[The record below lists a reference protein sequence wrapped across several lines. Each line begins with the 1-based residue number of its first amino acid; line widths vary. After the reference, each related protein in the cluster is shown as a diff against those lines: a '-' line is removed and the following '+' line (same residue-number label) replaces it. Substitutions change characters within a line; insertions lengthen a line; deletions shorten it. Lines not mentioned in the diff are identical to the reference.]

1 MSNKQ
6 YWQNFGDLT
15 QSDRFKQSTQKE
27 FQEELLPIEEL
38 DGKGL
43 LDAKTPRRDFL
54 KYLGFSTAA
63 AAIAAGCEM
72 PIRKAVPYLQ
82 RPDNVTLG
90 VANYYASTYVNAG
103 DAISVVVKQRDG
115 RPIKIEGNELSS
127 LTKGG
132 TSAQSQA
139 SVLDL
144 YDPTRLRHPLQKT
157 GNDFKE
163 VTSFENFDKLIA
175 TAVAGIAGKAL
186 VLLTSTIH
194 SPSTLEI
201 IAAFLAKY
209 PGSTHVQYDA
219 VSYSGMLLANEA
231 AYGKRALPQY
241 RFDKAKTIVSLGAD
255 FLGTWLS
262 PTEFSKQYAENKKVT
277 GDKPELS
284 RHIQFESMMSLTGS
298 NADDRYT
305 HKPSE
310 TGAVALALLSRLG
323 GAAPT
328 AAFKDA
334 RLNKGIEETAKQLY
348 ASKGNALVVCGS
360 NDVNIQLV
368 VNAINEAIGANGTT
382 INWAATSNIRKG
394 IDADM
399 VKLSADMA
407 SGAVGAV
414 MVYDCN
420 PVYTYA
426 DGANF
431 GKALAKLPL
440 SVSFNI
446 TMDETTEQCKYIIP
460 SHHWL
465 ESWGDTEAV
474 TGHVS
479 IMQPLI
485 NPLFKTRHFQT
496 SLLNWTVGQAAV
508 IAPVVTDTIYKETGY
523 VPGTVLA
530 ITDPYENYYKTYWA
544 GKIGNSNLW
553 SKALQDGV
561 IETTSSIAGATFNGA
576 KLAEATAKIATA
588 KTGEYEV
595 VLYQKVGMGTGA
607 QANNPW
613 LQELPDP
620 ISKVTWDN
628 YAMVSPALAK
638 TMFGIDVANK
648 NSKKDAD
655 KYEVAPEK
663 PVLKITVNGKV
674 LELPAVIIPGLN
686 ASTVAIA
693 LGYGRKSSS
702 DEVDVNYERIGRA
715 AYKAGQN
722 AYPFVGSDGTT
733 FAYNAVATV
742 IKSDKDPYAVAQ
754 TQVHGFTEGRPVIY
768 ETNLASYRKNPLE
781 VLAEPRHEMEEIT
794 PVGKEDFVKDAT
806 HYPAHPYPGAKW
818 GMSIDLN
825 TCTGCSACVI
835 ACNAENNVSVVGKIQ
850 VQRAHEMHW
859 LRIDRYFTG
868 DVENPDVIFQPMMCQ
883 HCDNAPC
890 ENVCP
895 VAATNHSSE
904 GLNQMTY
911 NRCIGTRYCAN
922 NCPYKVRRFNWLDYN
937 GSDSFSD
944 NQKPLIGKDMDEV
957 VNHMND
963 DLTRMVLNP
972 DVTVRS
978 RGVIEKCSFCV
989 QRLQESKLEAKKQED
1004 PSLIRN
1010 VKVACAQACPS
1021 NSIVFGNMNDKESEI
1036 YKTRKVEQANRTF
1049 YVMEQLHVLPNVSYL
1064 AKIRNTDREVNNGN
1078 EREHHGGGH
1087 EAGGEH
1093 KVEGHGTEHKAEG
1106 HKEGVGAEKK
1116 VEAAH
1121 H

>member
-15 QSDRFKQSTQKE
+15 QSDRFKQSIEKE

-38 DGKGL
+38 DSKGL

-72 PIRKAVPYLQ
+72 PVRKAVPYLQ
-82 RPDNVTLG
+82 RPDNVVLG
-90 VANYYASTYVNAG
+90 VPNYYASTYVNAG

-115 RPIKIEGNELSS
+115 RPIKIEGNELSP
-127 LTKGG
+127 LTKGA

-144 YDPTRLRHPLQKT
+144 YDPTRLRHPMQKA
-157 GNDFKE
+157 GNEYKE
-163 VTSFENFDKLIA
+163 VTSFDSFDKLI
-175 TAVAGIAGKAL
+175 TDAVAGLGGKAM
-186 VLLTSTIH
+186 VLFTSTIH
-194 SPSTLEI
+194 SPSTLQI
-201 IAAFLAKY
+201 ISEFLAKY
-209 PGSTHVQYDA
+209 PASRHVQYDA
-219 VSYSGMLLANEA
+219 VSYSGMLQANET

-262 PTEFSKQYAENKKVT
+262 PTEFSKQYSENKKVT
-277 GDKPELS
+277 GAKPELS
-284 RHIQFESMMSLTGS
+284 RHIHFESMMSMTGS

-305 HKPSE
+305 HKPSQ
-310 TGAVALALLSRLG
+310 TGEVALALLQKLG
-323 GAAPT
+323 GAVSAAPFT
-328 AAFKDA
+328 DA
-334 RLNKGIEETAKQLY
+334 RLNKGIEETAKHLL
-348 ASKGNALVVCGS
+348 ASKGSALVVCGS
-360 NDVNIQLV
+360 NDVNVQLV

-382 INWAATSNIRKG
+382 INWAATSNVRKG

-407 SGAVGAV
+407 NGAVGAV

-420 PVYTYA
+420 PVYTLA
-426 DGANF
+426 DGKKF
-431 GKALAKLPL
+431 GEALAKLPL
-440 SVSFNI
+440 SVSFNT
-446 TMDETTEQCKYIIP
+446 TMDETAEQCKYIIP

-474 TGHVS
+474 TGHIS
-479 IMQPLI
+479 FIQPLI
-485 NPLFKTRHFQT
+485 NPLFKTRPFQT
-496 SLLNWTVGQAAV
+496 SLLKWMGAG
-508 IAPVVTDTIYKETGY
+508 IATTPVASKDSTSKGYIQGSTLALTD
-523 VPGTVLA
+523 A
-530 ITDPYENYYKTYWA
+530 YEIYYKSYWA
-544 GKIGNSNLW
+544 TKLGSTNAWDKV
-553 SKALQDGV
+553 LQDGV
-561 IETTSSIAGATFNGA
+561 IANAATSTAAAAYNGA
-576 KLAEATAKIATA
+576 KLAEAAGKIAA
-588 KTGEYEV
+588 LKGSEYEV
-595 VLYQKVGMGTGA
+595 VLYQKIGMGTGT

-620 ISKVTWDN
+620 ITKVTWDN

-638 TMFGIDVANK
+638 KMFNLDVANP

-655 KYEVAPEK
+655 KYEVHPEK
-663 PVLKITVNGKV
+663 PMLKITVNGKI
-674 LELPAVIIPGLN
+674 LELPALIIPGLN
-686 ASTVAIA
+686 AFTVAIA
-693 LGYGRKSSS
+693 VGYGRESAFTGDKK
-702 DEVDVNYERIGRA
+702 DEINYDRIGRA

-722 AYPFVGSDGTT
+722 AYPMVGFDGST
-733 FAYNAVATV
+733 FSYNATATV
-742 IKSDKDPYAVAQ
+742 VKSDKDYYPLAQ

-768 ETNLASYRKNPLE
+768 ETNLESYQKDPLM
-781 VLAEPRHEMEEIT
+781 VLEEPRKEMEEIS
-794 PVGKEDFVKDAT
+794 PEGHKEDFAKDAT
-806 HYPAHPYPGAKW
+806 IYPTYDRPGMKW

-825 TCTGCSACVI
+825 TCTGCSACVV

-937 GSDSFSD
+937 GADSFKD
-944 NQKPLIGKDMDEV
+944 NQKPLIGTDTNEV
-957 VNHMND
+957 INQMND

-989 QRLQESKLEAKKQED
+989 QRLQDSKLEAKKQQD
-1004 PSLIRN
+1004 PSLVRN

-1036 YKTRKVEQANRTF
+1036 YKTRKVEQVNRTF

-1078 EREHHGGGH
+1078 EREEHG
-1087 EAGGEH
+1087 AAEH
-1093 KVEGHGTEHKAEG
+1093 KVEGKKEEKKAEAV
-1106 HKEGVGAEKK
+1106 HA
-1116 VEAAH
+1116 
-1121 H
+1121 